1 MSKEIE
7 WNVDGHRMLL
17 WLDKANLKVSAEIC
31 PHGATEDAPCYHAG
45 IEGCAFA
52 HFINM
57 YGLEVNTGMVEAGHS
72 MEMAWAMDGSQWEI
86 DLVNFTVIP
95 VSDPVFKDWYSHVS
109 DSQAIK

>member
-17 WLDKANLKVSAEIC
+17 WLDKANLKDSAEIC

-45 IEGCAFA
+45 IQCCAVA
-52 HFINM
+52 HFVNM

-109 DSQAIK
+109 DSQATK